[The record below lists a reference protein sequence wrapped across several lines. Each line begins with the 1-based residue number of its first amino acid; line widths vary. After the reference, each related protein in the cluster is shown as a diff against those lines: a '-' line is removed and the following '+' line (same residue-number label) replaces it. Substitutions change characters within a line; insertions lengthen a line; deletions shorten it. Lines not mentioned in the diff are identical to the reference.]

1 MDGVL
6 AQLVERLVRNEKVR
20 GSNPLGST
28 SHFFRKWLK
37 IKHFLRFL
45 IIRQTNLLLEG
56 LHLRAVEVD
65 VRPVERVG
73 LPHFIGVGL
82 GESQSVFIGFIR
94 RV

>member
-28 SHFFRKWLK
+28 SYFFRKWLQ
-37 IKHFLRFL
+37 IKHFLCFL
-45 IIRQTNLLLEG
+45 IIRQTNFKLVSEG

-73 LPHFIGVGL
+73 LPHFIGWAL
-82 GESQSVFIGFIR
+82 AKANRCLLALS
-94 RV
+94 